1 MLSANEG
8 AQETKAQG
16 AATTMPPLPPDAL
29 IIVPVRNTVLFPGL
43 VLPITLGR
51 PKSIAAAQQAVRD
64 QRQVGILLQRDAEVA
79 DPTPIDMH
87 RMGTL
92 ANIVRYVTG
101 PDGSHHLICQ
111 GEQRFQIVEYLSGW
125 PFFVARVLQ
134 IAEPD
139 AKTSEIEARFV
150 NLKAQT
156 LEAIQLLPQAPPD
169 LLAAI
174 QSIDGPSALADLA
187 IAYMDVKPEER
198 QEILE
203 TVDISARMDKVSRL
217 LAHRIEVL
225 RLSQEIGRQ
234 TKAALDERQREV
246 LLREQMAAIQ
256 RQLGEGEEGK
266 AAEMA
271 ELDKAIANAGM
282 PKEIEDQARKE
293 LRRLQRMPEAA
304 GEYGMVRT
312 YLDWLIELPWALP
325 EEKPIDIVE
334 ARRILDEDHYDL
346 DKIKRRIIEYLAVRK
361 LAPQGKAPI
370 LCFVGPPGVGKTSL
384 GQSIARAMGRKFVR
398 VSLGGVHDEA
408 EIRGHRRTY
417 IGALPGNIIQAIRKT
432 GSRNCVM
439 MLDEIDKLGAGIQG
453 DPGAALLEVLDPEQ
467 NHTFRDNYLA
477 VPFDLS
483 RVVFITTANMLD
495 TVPGPLRDRM
505 EIISLAGYTG
515 EEKLEIAH
523 RYLVRRQMEANGLK
537 PGQVEIGDDV
547 LHEIIANYTR
557 EAGVRGLERQ
567 IGQTLRHAAVRIAE
581 GGSGP
586 IRITRDDLVSILG
599 PPKFESEMAMRTSV
613 PGVAT
618 GLAWTPVG
626 GDILFIE
633 ATRIPGSGR
642 LILTGQLGEV
652 MKESAQAA
660 LSIVKNRAAALGID
674 AGRFEKSDIH
684 VHVPA
689 GAIPKDGPSAGVA
702 MFMALVSLMTDR
714 TIRSDTAMTGEISL
728 RGLVLPV
735 GGIKE
740 KVVAAHSAGIKR
752 VMLPARNR
760 RDYDDIPEVARREM
774 EFVWLERVEEA
785 VAAALEPKK
794 PADAP
799 PPCRSSPARTRS
811 STARPRDPPT
821 LAARASAR
829 FGRAEA
835 RNAKAEAGDPGWIPA
850 CAGMSG
856 EHERVSVRVANNS
869 GRSIAICVA
878 PAAALLRAGARR
890 HGECAAFGKHYRQI
904 ELHLPVRGLRRR
916 TVQNRTYC
924 AEGKLE

>member
-1 MLSANEG
+1 MLSKNGPSQDGG
-8 AQETKAQG
+8 AL
-16 AATTMPPLPPDAL
+16 PPLPPDAL

-51 PKSIAAAQQAVRD
+51 PKSVTAAQQAVRD
-64 QRQVGILLQRDAEVA
+64 QRQVGILLQRVAEVD
-79 DPTPIDMH
+79 DPTAIDMH

-92 ANIVRYVTG
+92 ANILRFITA
-101 PDGSHHLICQ
+101 PDGTHHLVCQ

-125 PFFVARVLQ
+125 PFLVARVLR
-134 IAEPD
+134 IAEPESRT
-139 AKTSEIEARFV
+139 AEIEARFV
-150 NLKAQT
+150 NLKAQAV
-156 LEAIQLLPQAPPD
+156 EAIQLLPQVPAD

-174 QSIDGPSALADLA
+174 QSIATPSALADLA
-187 IAYMDVKPEER
+187 IAYMDVKPEEK

-203 TVDISARMDKVSRL
+203 TVDISARMDKISRM

-234 TKAALDERQREV
+234 TKVALDERQREV

-256 RQLGEGEEGK
+256 RQLGEGEDGK

-282 PKEIEDQARKE
+282 PKEVEDQARKE

-304 GEYGMVRT
+304 GEYGMVRS
-312 YLDWLIELPWALP
+312 YLDWLIELPWKLP
-325 EEKPIDIVE
+325 EEKPIDIAQ

-346 DKIKRRIIEYLAVRK
+346 EKIKRRIIEFLAVRK
-361 LAPQGKAPI
+361 LAPQGKATI

-384 GQSIARAMGRKFVR
+384 GQSIARAMDRKFVR

-417 IGALPGNIIQAIRKT
+417 IGALPGNIIQAIRKA

-467 NHTFRDNYLA
+467 NNTFRDNYLA

-505 EIISLAGYTG
+505 EIISLAGYTAD
-515 EEKLEIAH
+515 EKLEIAH

-537 PGQVEIGDDV
+537 PGQVEISDDAIRD
-547 LHEIIANYTR
+547 IIQSYTR
-557 EAGVRGLERQ
+557 EAGVRSLERQ

-581 GGSGP
+581 GQSGP
-586 IRITRDDLVSILG
+586 IRIAREDLSAILG
-599 PPKFESEMAMRTSV
+599 APQFESETAMRTSV

-633 ATRIPGSGR
+633 ATRIPGTGK

-652 MKESAQAA
+652 MRESAQAA
-660 LSIVKNRAAALGID
+660 LSIVKNRAASFGID
-674 AGRFEKSDIH
+674 PSRFEKSDIH
-684 VHVPA
+684 IHVPA
-689 GAIPKDGPSAGVA
+689 GATPKDGPSAGVA
-702 MFMALVSLMTDR
+702 MFMALVSLMTER
-714 TIRSDTAMTGEISL
+714 TVRSDTAMTGEISL

-740 KVVAAHSAGIKR
+740 KVVGAHRAGIKR
-752 VMLPARNR
+752 IMLPARNR
-760 RDYDDIPEVARREM
+760 RDYDDIPEIARKQV
-774 EFVWLERVEEA
+774 EFIWLERVEEA
-785 VAAALEPKK
+785 VAAALEAKK
-794 PADAP
+794 PADK
-799 PPCRSSPARTRS
+799 
-811 STARPRDPPT
+811 
-821 LAARASAR
+821 ASASVPQ
-829 FGRAEA
+829 FADAEA
-835 RNAKAEAGDPGWIPA
+835 
-850 CAGMSG
+850 
-856 EHERVSVRVANNS
+856 
-869 GRSIAICVA
+869 
-878 PAAALLRAGARR
+878 
-890 HGECAAFGKHYRQI
+890 
-904 ELHLPVRGLRRR
+904 
-916 TVQNRTYC
+916 
-924 AEGKLE
+924 